1 MSNGGN
7 QDPLIVDILP
17 NPAGGWNPVPGPET
31 NSLALPSQAKQQIID
46 EALRILRRCIA
57 PDAAATSQ
65 TGLVVGYVQSGK
77 TTSFTTVSALARDNG
92 YRIVIVIAG
101 TTEPLFFQTRDRLIE
116 TLRLETRP
124 RNNPWRHI
132 SQPKLRENGH
142 IMIRDAL
149 QQWDSPT
156 STPEERRTVLVT
168 VMKQHQHLQHL
179 IDVLRQTNAQNVPT
193 LIIDDEGDQAGMNT
207 LVNQGEESTTYLR
220 LLALK
225 AALPR
230 HSYLQYT
237 ATPQAPLLI
246 SIVDVLSPAFAEILT
261 PGAGYVGGAEF
272 FLNQPN
278 LVRDIPNNQIPTQ
291 NNPLN
296 TPPATL
302 LEAMRLF
309 FVGVAVG
316 YIQGQ
321 PDRNCSMMV
330 HPSQRT
336 DPHNQF
342 FNWVSAAKREW
353 LAILDLPDGDVDKT
367 DLLNQFRQAYD
378 DLAQTVTNIPPYDQ
392 VIARLRVSVSQT
404 EIREINTR
412 DPRPGRRRKTPQ
424 IKWGENYSWILV
436 GGQAMDRG
444 FTVEGLTV
452 TYMPRGLG
460 MGNADTVQQRA
471 RFFGYKR
478 DYLGLCR
485 IFVGPDVRRAFRSY
499 VEHEEDIHN
508 ELSQF
513 GQSGRPLSE
522 WRREFF
528 LSRRLRP
535 TRDNVINIAYQ
546 RVRLG
551 DDWVYPNGPHDSEEA
566 IQTNRALFDNFR
578 LAHTFGAYNGLDL
591 RQSSHRN
598 LVLHD
603 ISLQTVHEELLTR
616 YRVSR
621 LDDSVQFGPVLRLIQ
636 LHLIDNPGAT
646 CTVFLM
652 AEGHRRRRAYDPEVI
667 DNDGRVSQ
675 RGSIRELF
683 QGKQYAGRGNQRQ
696 ETYPGDREVR
706 GTQGITVQ
714 LSYLDLGEQN
724 NIVAENVPH
733 LNIWIPADMAR
744 DTFIQPQGGGT

>member
-1 MSNGGN
+1 MPNGN
-7 QDPLIVDILP
+7 QGPIIVDILP
-17 NPAGGWNPVPGPET
+17 NAAGGWNPVPGPEA
-31 NSLALPSQAKQQIID
+31 NSIVLPAHARQQIIE
-46 EALRILRRCIA
+46 EALRGLRRCLPPNAA
-57 PDAAATSQ
+57 PTSQ

-77 TTSFTTVSALARDNG
+77 TTSFITVAALARDNG
-92 YRIVIVIAG
+92 YRMVIVVAG
-101 TTEPLFFQTRDRLIE
+101 TSLPLFFQTRDRLIE
-116 TLRLETRP
+116 SLRLESRP

-142 IMIRDAL
+142 VMIRETL

-156 STPEERRTVLVT
+156 ATPEERRTVLIS
-168 VMKQHQHLQHL
+168 VMKHHQHLQNL
-179 IDVLRQTNAQNVPT
+179 IDVIRQVNVQNVPT
-193 LIIDDEGDQAGMNT
+193 LIIDDEGDQAGLNT
-207 LVNQGEESTTYLR
+207 LVNKGEESTTYSR

-225 AALPR
+225 SVLPR

-246 SIVDVLSPAFAEILT
+246 NIVDVLSPSFAEILH
-261 PGAGYVGGAEF
+261 PGTRYVGGAEF

-278 LVRDIPNNQIPTQ
+278 LVRDIPNSQIPTP
-291 NNPLN
+291 NNPVN
-296 TPPATL
+296 APPGTL
-302 LEAMRLF
+302 LDALRLF

-336 DPHNQF
+336 DPHRQF
-342 FNWVSAAKREW
+342 FNWVNAARDQW
-353 LAILDLPDGDVDKT
+353 RQVIDLPDDDPDRVQLIQQFRAAYNDIAAT
-367 DLLNQFRQAYD
+367 LLNAPTFE
-378 DLAQTVTNIPPYDQ
+378 Q
-392 VIARLRVSVSQT
+392 VVARLRHSISQT
-404 EIREINTR
+404 FIQEVNARGN
-412 DPRPGRRRKTPQ
+412 RRTPQ
-424 IKWGENYSWILV
+424 INWGENYSWILV

-444 FTVEGLTV
+444 FTVEGLSV
-452 TYMPRGLG
+452 TYMPRELG
-460 MGNADTVQQRA
+460 IGNADTVQQRA

-485 IFVGPDVRRAFRSY
+485 VFLGPDVRRAFRNY

-513 GQSGRPLSE
+513 SQTGRPMSD

-528 LSRRLRP
+528 LNRQLRP

-551 DDWVYPNGPHDSEEA
+551 DDWVYSDGPHDSEEPMQA
-566 IQTNRALFDNFR
+566 NRALFERFR
-578 LAHTFGAYNGLDL
+578 QVHPFGPYNGLDL
-591 RQSSHRN
+591 RQNSRRN

-603 ISLQTVHEELLTR
+603 IPLQTVHEELLTR
-616 YRVSR
+616 YRVPR
-621 LDDSVQFGPVLRLIQ
+621 LDDSVQFSPVLRLVQ
-636 LHLIDNPGAT
+636 LHLIRNPDDT

-667 DNDGRVSQ
+667 DNGGRVIQ

-683 QGKQYAGRGNQRQ
+683 QGRQYAGRGNQRQ

-706 GTQGITVQ
+706 GPQGITVQ

-724 NIVAENVPH
+724 DLVAENVPH
-733 LNIWIPADMAR
+733 LAVWIPANMAR
-744 DTFIQPQGGGT
+744 DTLIQPQGHGT